1 MLYSFRYKNQF
12 LLSFLCVVF
21 DHSFSVTSPFYLL
34 FLMIFFSLVCL
45 HVLVWVSVWLFC
57 VCICGFTLYW
67 RHLRF
72 RNIFTLFIKNR
83 FFPLFPAFACIHFFQ
98 LILTLFNSVL
108 LREVNPTDETDPF
121 IFVVLFVV
129 CVVYFLQV
137 LLLFIENAFF
147 PGGNKPFNWLIFCLF
162 CSLGLKIHCFD
173 WCV

>member
-12 LLSFLCVVF
+12 LLSFLSVVF
-21 DHSFSVTSPFYLL
+21 DFTFSVTSPCYLL
-34 FLMIFFSLVCL
+34 FLMIFFLFCL
-45 HVLVWVSVWLFC
+45 HVFVWVSVWLFC

-83 FFPLFPAFACIHFFQ
+83 FFPLFPAFACIHFLADFF
-98 LILTLFNSVL
+98 LILLCLAKRSKSYRWNWSLYFY
-108 LREVNPTDETDPF
+108 DF
-121 IFVVLFVV
+121 ICGLYCF
-129 CVVYFLQV
+129 FLQV